1 MLRGKSLLHVE
12 QPLGK
17 SFSPNKI
24 KGYFNDLT
32 NKVLLDSDTFEKKCL
47 PKMLNEKG
55 LDAVCLNVLDDVVK
69 FGGDVTRIT
78 NITKT
83 GETEIKTATKNEV
96 AFQIAKLTKSL

>member
-1 MLRGKSLLHVE
+1 MKNKKFTGLNDDIIS
-12 QPLGK
+12 
-17 SFSPNKI
+17 SFRAMGVKKI
-24 KGYFNDLT
+24 GFKLETDKESALNDA
-32 NKVLLDSDTFEKKCL
+32 K
-47 PKMLNEKG
+47 KMLNEKG

-78 NITKT
+78 YITKT